1 MLCTVRSKPNNA
13 AATCL
18 HIPSARQ
25 NKRTRQLLKPQASSG
40 GASVCVLKRKLSFG
54 TGHLMIHRLSESV
67 DFIHCINTVV
77 YDKRDVLR
85 HILHWF

>member
-1 MLCTVRSKPNNA
+1 MLFTVRSIPNNA

-18 HIPSARQ
+18 HIPSALQ

-40 GASVCVLKRKLSFG
+40 GASVCVLKKKLSFG

-77 YDKRDVLR
+77 YDKRHVLR